1 MFDLEFFLNSILPF
15 FQSYMGMLLFV
26 PFYALWVTLL
36 LPGVWASMLAGALYG
51 TYLGSLLVFL
61 GGSFGAIISFLLG
74 RNLFRNWVQQRLVSF
89 PKLELLLQA
98 VSKEG
103 LKLVVLTRLSPVF
116 PFGLLN
122 FAYGFSDISFKDYV
136 IGLFAI
142 IPGTILFCGLGSL
155 AGEVA
160 RFSEILANRQ
170 SIGFS
175 LLNIISILATLL
187 IVLILNSALKKAFQN
202 SDFSI

>member
-51 TYLGSLLVFL
+51 TYLGSLLVFF
-61 GGSFGAIISFLLG
+61 GGSLGAIISFLLG
-74 RNLFRNWVQQRLVSF
+74 RNLFRNWVQERLVSL
-89 PKLELLLQA
+89 PKLELILQS
-98 VSKEG
+98 VSQEG

>member
-1 MFDLEFFLNSILPF
+1 MFDLELFLNSIFPF

-74 RNLFRNWVQQRLVSF
+74 RNLFRNWVQERLFSL
-89 PKLELLLQA
+89 PKLELLLQS

-122 FAYGFSDISFKDYV
+122 FAYGFSDISLKDYV

-160 RFSEILANRQ
+160 RFSEVIANRQ

-187 IVLILNSALKKAFQN
+187 VVLILNSALKRAFQD